1 MMANT
6 PKIIALDFDG
16 VICDGL
22 IEYFAV
28 AWRTYCQVWQ
38 PEDTTPGEEL
48 AQQFYPLR
56 AVIETGWEMPVLIKA
71 LVEGIASDDIYQNW
85 GTIVQKLVQA
95 DNLNGSEIGAALDKN
110 RDEWIATDLD
120 GWLDLH
126 QFYPGVVA
134 KIQAAIA
141 RQIQVYI
148 ITTKEG
154 RFAQKLLQKAG
165 LRLAKEVIF
174 GKEVKRPKYEI
185 LRELITTHAID
196 PEAVWFVEDR
206 LKTLQLVHKQIDL
219 QAVQLYLADWGYNTP
234 QERETAQNHPQ
245 IQLISL
251 SQFSQDFSNWSINDH
266 GLY

>member
-1 MMANT
+1 MVANT
-6 PKIIALDFDG
+6 PQIIALDFDG

-38 PEDTTPGEEL
+38 PEDTTPAEGL

-71 LVEGIASDDIYQNW
+71 LVEGIPSTQIYQNW
-85 GTIVQKLVQA
+85 GDIVQNLVQA
-95 DNLNGSEIGAALDKN
+95 DNLKASEIGTALDKN

-141 RQIQVYI
+141 NQIKVYI

-154 RFAQKLLQKAG
+154 RFAQKLLHKAG
-165 LRLAKEVIF
+165 LDLEKEVIF
-174 GKEVKRPKYEI
+174 GKEVKRPKYET
-185 LRELITTHAID
+185 LRELITTHAIA
-196 PEAVWFVEDR
+196 PEALWFVEDR
-206 LKTLQLVHKQIDL
+206 LKTLQIVNKQIDL
-219 QAVQLYLADWGYNTP
+219 QAVRLYLADWGYNTP
-234 QERETAQNHPQ
+234 QEREIAQNHPQ

-251 SQFSQDFSNWSINDH
+251 SQFTQDFSNWSINDR
-266 GLY
+266 